1 MLPVSLKKNSA
12 VQRVV
17 FFALKTVVAILVLL
31 VLVRRIQ
38 VEQLIAAIA
47 GANGALIFV
56 ACLLLFAN
64 IWFQFLK
71 WQLIVHRE
79 KRGVPRRRIVYSLF
93 VGMALGLVTPGRIGD
108 FGRTFFV
115 KDADWARLL
124 GLLMIDKMI
133 TLAVLYFI
141 GIIGLSHFMAMNMHP
156 YVWAPI
162 FIMAMVLASAM
173 LLFLLRPVLLRNL
186 VARYHGAAHK
196 FAALEK
202 LVSGIELAT
211 PHFTFRLFLYTVLQ
225 TLTYCTQFVLLIFS
239 FRSLSIIEGYLAT
252 FAVMFTKSLLPIS
265 LGDLGIRESASVYFL
280 GQFGVPEAAAFNAS
294 LLLFV
299 INILAPSLVGLGL
312 FMLKRLNVKKTY
324 AKSVAS

>member
-1 MLPVSLKKNSA
+1 VRISLKKNPA
-12 VQRVV
+12 VQRIV
-17 FFALKTVVAILVLL
+17 FFAFKIVVAILVLF

-38 VEQLIAAIA
+38 MDQLSAAIA
-47 GANGALIFV
+47 EASVALIGA
-56 ACLLLFAN
+56 ACLLLFVN
-64 IWFQFLK
+64 IYFQYLK
-71 WQLIVHRE
+71 WRLVVHRE
-79 KRGVPRRRIVYSLF
+79 NDGIPGRRIFYSLF
-93 VGMALGLVTPGRIGD
+93 VGMALGLATPGRLGD

-124 GLLMIDKMI
+124 GLLMIDKVI
-133 TLAVLYFI
+133 TLAVLYFV
-141 GIIGLSHFMAMNMHP
+141 GIIGLSHFISMNMHP

-162 FIMAMVLASAM
+162 FIMAMLLVSAV
-173 LLFLLRPVLLRNL
+173 LLFLLRPALLRHFA
-186 VARYHGAAHK
+186 ARYHGAAHK

-225 TLTYCTQFVLLIFS
+225 TLTYCTQFVLLIFA
-239 FRSLSIIEGYLAT
+239 FRPIAVIEGYLAA

-265 LGDLGIRESASVYFL
+265 LGDLGIRESASVYFF
-280 GQFGVPEAAAFNAS
+280 GQFGVPHAAAFNAS

-312 FMLKRLNVKKTY
+312 FMLKRLNMKKTY